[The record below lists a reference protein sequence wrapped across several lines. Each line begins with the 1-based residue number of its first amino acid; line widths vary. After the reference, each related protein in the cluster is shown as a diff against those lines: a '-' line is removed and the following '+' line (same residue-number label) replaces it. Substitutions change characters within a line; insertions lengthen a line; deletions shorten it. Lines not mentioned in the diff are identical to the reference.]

1 MIIASL
7 DDREQNN
14 TCALHSPMS
23 QQLCSEGQSVSNWHL
38 IELHIS
44 IHVPLQHFV
53 TFSSLRFS
61 QSPLIEQS
69 FDEATTGAIKTI
81 RQIEDGIT
89 LTYIFVAFC
98 QATCK
103 DNDLLN
109 LFMVCHGEVTCRK
122 TVEWITFVW
131 ALTILL
137 VAKQQSGAWCCCFH
151 ESKRVK
157 KKKKWQRPSYFRV
170 SWSSNLFAGWSKRKH
185 ERESLLRS
193 PFKYYCCLY
202 MFRINFSTQPS
213 LLLVNRTSLI
223 SQVSAN

>member
-1 MIIASL
+1 MTRTKHYNRETGMIIASL

-157 KKKKWQRPSYFRV
+157 KKKSDKDLHISEF
-170 SWSSNLFAGWSKRKH
+170 H
-185 ERESLLRS
+185 EAVIYSLDEA
-193 PFKYYCCLY
+193 
-202 MFRINFSTQPS
+202 NASTKEKAS
-213 LLLVNRTSLI
+213 
-223 SQVSAN
+223 

>member
-14 TCALHSPMS
+14 ACALHSPMS
-23 QQLCSEGQSVSNWHL
+23 QQLCSRQSDVSNRHL

-61 QSPLIEQS
+61 QSPLIKQS

-81 RQIEDGIT
+81 RQIGDGIT

-122 TVEWITFVW
+122 TVEWITCVW

-137 VAKQQSGAWCCCFH
+137 FAEQRVLMAVRSTCPKEFLKKNWKGPSIFEFH
-151 ESKRVK
+151 EAVI
-157 KKKKWQRPSYFRV
+157 Y
-170 SWSSNLFAGWSKRKH
+170 
-185 ERESLLRS
+185 SLDEA
-193 PFKYYCCLY
+193 
-202 MFRINFSTQPS
+202 NASTKEKAS
-213 LLLVNRTSLI
+213 
-223 SQVSAN
+223 